1 MLNFFPAL
9 KGRKNEKNIFLSISW
24 SKIKRKFYC
33 VWILPNHLCSFFVRE
48 FKEESKKE
56 GNVVPSGGHETQLLK
71 YQVRPPGG
79 ALRQHDRKSCRNP
92 DDASV
97 ICWRC
102 PLNTFGGV
110 VNLHLQVYVHV
121 VLVDVARSTADFGM
135 RPPNAL
141 TRQMDQHLLSE
152 AKRVCRQCRCKNATK
167 KWEIWEFFVIC
178 C

>member
-1 MLNFFPAL
+1 M
-9 KGRKNEKNIFLSISW
+9 KNIFLSISW
-24 SKIKRKFYC
+24 SIIKCKFYC
-33 VWILPNHLCSFFVRE
+33 VLILQNNLCSTFVQE
-48 FKEESKKE
+48 FKKKGKKE
-56 GNVVPSGGHETQLLK
+56 GNVVPSGVHETQLLK

-121 VLVDVARSTADFGM
+121 VLVDVARSTADFWM